1 MVRKIKNIAI
11 IPARSGS
18 KGLKDKNI
26 KLLHGKPLMAY
37 SIIAAQKSKMFSNI
51 IVFTDNERYADIA
64 IKFGAEVPFLRSEK
78 TSTDSAGSW
87 DVVREV
93 LNNIAEG
100 FDTVCLLQPTSP
112 LRTSED
118 IIGGYIELIEKNGD
132 AITGVCETDHSPLW
146 TMPLDKDLSMENFRK
161 RYVESPRQFLQK
173 YYMINGALYIRR
185 LQYNENEITIL
196 DRKEYAYI
204 MDKNRS
210 IDIDTLDDFR
220 YAEFLSGGGFC
231 SYRINL
237 FVGASSVG
245 RCA

>member
-1 MVRKIKNIAI
+1 MVSEINNIAI

-26 KLLHGKPLMAY
+26 RLLNGKPLMAH
-37 SIIAAQKSKMFSNI
+37 SIIAAQRSEMFSKI
-51 IVFTDNERYADIA
+51 MVSTDSERYAGTA
-64 IKFGAEVPFLRSEK
+64 IKFGADVPFLRSEK
-78 TSTDSAGSW
+78 NSSDNAGSW
-87 DVVREV
+87 EVVKEV
-93 LNNIAEG
+93 LNNIIER

-112 LRTSED
+112 LRTAED
-118 IIGGYIELIEKNGD
+118 IIGGYKELTEKNGD

-146 TMPLDKDLSMENFRK
+146 SMTLDEDLSMENFRK
-161 RYVESPRQFLQK
+161 RYAEVPRQLLQK

-185 LQYNENEITIL
+185 LQYSANEITIL

-204 MDKNRS
+204 MEKSRS

-220 YAEFLSGGGFC
+220 YAEFLSGGYC
-231 SYRINL
+231 NYRIISFGN
-237 FVGASSVG
+237 ASYFG